1 MVTKDYNLAVIES
14 GKMMASTIIDLLMDD
29 GKKAKEVLE
38 NFTPILS
45 KKEYLELLRELSSE
59 VFYESSHNI
68 T

>member
-1 MVTKDYNLAVIES
+1 
-14 GKMMASTIIDLLMDD
+14 MDD
-29 GKKAKEVLE
+29 GKKGKEVLE